1 LGYGAV
7 KLATFVVLATFVPIF
22 LKYFLNFFFYMFLRL
37 GDKKLLFF
45 KFFISHAAIW
55 NEMPKIFESK
65 EIVFSTKI

>member
-1 LGYGAV
+1 
-7 KLATFVVLATFVPIF
+7 
-22 LKYFLNFFFYMFLRL
+22 MFLRL

-45 KFFISHAAIW
+45 KFFISHAAVW